1 MKSGYKDVYFGD
13 NISICDKI
21 KHKCEEIF
29 RDMINKTLSKQSY
42 NHLLVSITKKKE
54 IYHLLKLIFQ

>member
-13 NISICDKI
+13 NILICDKKI

-42 NHLLVSITKKKE
+42 NHL
-54 IYHLLKLIFQ
+54 